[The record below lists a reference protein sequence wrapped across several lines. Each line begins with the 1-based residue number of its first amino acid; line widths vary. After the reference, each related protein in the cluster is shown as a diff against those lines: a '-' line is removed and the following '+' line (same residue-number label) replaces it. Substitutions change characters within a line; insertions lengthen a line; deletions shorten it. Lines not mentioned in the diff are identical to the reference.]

1 MDFTVKEISA
11 VMAVLKQQF
20 TQAQVDT
27 LSGAIDFYYW
37 KGLPVARK
45 WPHWPARVPY
55 PAEKATQE
63 RFGYCMRMWA
73 FLPSYLQ
80 AQYRNMAVSTG
91 VTGRDIFARAYLNAA
106 RI

>member
-1 MDFTVKEISA
+1 
-11 VMAVLKQQF
+11 MAVITGKLNQV
-20 TQAQVDT
+20 AVDT
-27 LSGAIDFYYW
+27 LSGVVDFYYW
-37 KGLPVARK
+37 RGLLCARK

-55 PAEKATQE
+55 PAEKVAQE

-91 VTGRDIFARAYLNAA
+91 VTARDIFARAYLNAA